1 MGFAGLKNIF
11 EICLQLQLEAWF
23 GDVIMTLKYQ
33 VEVEDERKKK
43 IWDRKM
49 NQRDDSVQ
57 YGHSDVFIRHDPA
70 EIRGLVVVA
79 PRQSQDNPIF

>member
-11 EICLQLQLEAWF
+11 EICLQLQLEAWL

-43 IWDRKM
+43 NETGKWI
-49 NQRDDSVQ
+49 SVMIL
-57 YGHSDVFIRHDPA
+57 FIM
-70 EIRGLVVVA
+70 VT
-79 PRQSQDNPIF
+79 

>member
-11 EICLQLQLEAWF
+11 EICLQLQLEAWL

-33 VEVEDERKKK
+33 VEDEDERKNK

-49 NQRDDSVQ
+49 NQRDKTVY
-57 YGHSDVFIRHDPA
+57 YGHLDVFIRHDLA

-79 PRQSQDNPIF
+79 PSHNQDFPFF

>member
-11 EICLQLQLEAWF
+11 EICLQLQLEAWL

-43 IWDRKM
+43 SETGKWI
-49 NQRDDSVQ
+49 SVMIL
-57 YGHSDVFIRHDPA
+57 FIM
-70 EIRGLVVVA
+70 VT
-79 PRQSQDNPIF
+79 

>member
-11 EICLQLQLEAWF
+11 EIYLQLQLEDWLC
-23 GDVIMTLKYQ
+23 DVIMTLKLQ
-33 VEVEDERKKK
+33 VEDEDERKNK

-49 NQRDDSVQ
+49 NQSDHPVK
-57 YGHSDVFIRHDPA
+57 YGHSDIFMHHDPA

>member
-1 MGFAGLKNIF
+1 MRFAGLKNIF
-11 EICLQLQLEAWF
+11 EICLQLQLKAWL

-33 VEVEDERKKK
+33 VEDEDERKKN

-70 EIRGLVVVA
+70 EILGLVVVA
-79 PRQSQDNPIF
+79 PSHSQDFPIF